1 LVTEGG
7 ETRSRLIPSQ
17 ARYFRTSRILEV
29 IRMSTSATAKVP
41 APEKPGVP
49 PRYGALDRYF
59 KISERGSSLSR
70 EIRGGFATFFAMA
83 YIIVLNPIILGSAK
97 DMYGHQLDNGQLVT
111 ATALTA
117 AFTTLL
123 MGVIGNVPIALAAG
137 LGVNTVVA
145 LQLAPRMSWP
155 DAMGMVVLAGFVVM
169 LLVASGLRERVM
181 AAVPFGLRKG
191 IAIGI
196 GLFIMLIGLVDSGF
210 VSRIPDAAHT
220 TVPLQLGADGHLNGW
235 PVLVFVLGVLLTL
248 ALLVRKVPGAIL
260 ISIVAMTVV
269 AVIIN
274 AVAHVPSWGLTTPKW
289 PGNPVSSPDFG
300 LVGQVSLF
308 GGFHKVGVLNGVLFV
323 FTVLL
328 SSFFD
333 AMGTIMGIGDEA
345 KLTNAEGQMP
355 GINKVLFVD
364 GIAVAAGGATS
375 SSGTTCFVESTA
387 GVGEGARTGFA
398 NIVTGLLFAAAL
410 FLTPVATMVPS
421 QAATPAL
428 LAVGFLILAGSIRE
442 IDWSDFTIAV
452 PAFVTMLMMPF
463 TYSITNGIGM
473 GFITFVVLRLATG
486 RAREIPAAMYVV
498 SAVFAFYY
506 LMPALGLT

>member
-1 LVTEGG
+1 
-7 ETRSRLIPSQ
+7 
-17 ARYFRTSRILEV
+17 
-29 IRMSTSATAKVP
+29 MSTSATAKVP

-308 GGFHKVGVLNGVLFV
+308 GGFHKVGVLNGILFV

>member
-1 LVTEGG
+1 M
-7 ETRSRLIPSQ
+7 P
-17 ARYFRTSRILEV
+17 
-29 IRMSTSATAKVP
+29 TSATAK
-41 APEKPGVP
+41 AATPEQPQQQP
-49 PRYGALDRYF
+49 PSSALDRYF
-59 KISERGSSLSR
+59 KISERGSSIPR

-97 DMYGHQLDNGQLVT
+97 DMYGHQLDNAQLVT

-169 LLVASGLRERVM
+169 LLVATGLRERVM
-181 AAVPFGLRKG
+181 NAVPFGLRKA

-196 GLFIMLIGLVDSGF
+196 GLFILLIGLVDSGF
-210 VSRIPDAAHT
+210 VTRIPDAAHT
-220 TVPLQLGADGHLNGW
+220 TVPVQLGGDGHLNGW
-235 PVLVFVLGVLLTL
+235 PVLIFIVGVLLTF
-248 ALLVRKVPGAIL
+248 ALIVRKVPGAIL
-260 ISIVAMTVV
+260 ISIVVMTVA
-269 AVIIN
+269 AVIID
-274 AVAHVPSWGLTTPKW
+274 AVAKVPALSWGLTAPKW
-289 PGNPVSSPDFG
+289 PGNPVSTPDFG
-300 LVGQVSLF
+300 LIGKVSLF
-308 GGFHKVGVLNGVLFV
+308 GGFEKVGILTGLLFV

-328 SSFFD
+328 SCFFD

-345 KLTNAEGQMP
+345 KLTDANGNMP
-355 GINKVLFVD
+355 GMNKVLFVD
-364 GIAVAAGGATS
+364 GLAVAAGGAS
-375 SSGTTCFVESTA
+375 SSSATTCFVESTA

-398 NIVTGLLFAAAL
+398 NVVTGALFAVSL
-410 FLTPVATMVPS
+410 FLTPLATMVPS

-428 LAVGFLILAGSIRE
+428 VAVGFMILAGSIRE
-442 IDWSDFTIAV
+442 IDWSDHTIAI
-452 PAFVTMLMMPF
+452 PAFLTMLMMPF

-473 GFITFVVLRLATG
+473 GFIAFTVLRVAAG
-486 RAREIPAAMYVV
+486 RGREVPAAMYVV

>member
-1 LVTEGG
+1 
-7 ETRSRLIPSQ
+7 
-17 ARYFRTSRILEV
+17 
-29 IRMSTSATAKVP
+29 MSPSATAKVDSPPP
-41 APEKPGVP
+41 APLP
-49 PRYGALDRYF
+49 PVNGFDRFF
-59 KISERGSSLSR
+59 KITERGSTVAR

-97 DMYGHQLDNGQLVT
+97 DMYGHQLNGGQLVT
-111 ATALTA
+111 ATVLTA

-169 LLVASGLRERVM
+169 LLVATGLRERVM
-181 AAVPFGLRKG
+181 NAVPLGLRKG

-220 TVPLQLGADGHLNGW
+220 TVPLQLGGTGHLLGW
-235 PVLVFVLGVLLTL
+235 PVLVFILGVLLTL
-248 ALLVRKVPGAIL
+248 ALLVRKIPGAIL
-260 ISIVAMTVV
+260 ISIVAMTVL
-269 AVIIN
+269 AMIIN
-274 AVAHVPSWGLTTPKW
+274 AVATVPSWGLTTPKW
-289 PGNPVSSPDFG
+289 PGNPVASPDFG
-300 LVGQVSLF
+300 LVGKISLF
-308 GGFHKVGVLNGVLFV
+308 GGFDKVGVLTGTLFV

-328 SSFFD
+328 STFFD
-333 AMGTIMGIGDEA
+333 AMGTIMGISDEA
-345 KLTNAEGQMP
+345 GLTDAEGNMP
-355 GINKVLFVD
+355 GINRVLFVD
-364 GIAVAAGGATS
+364 GIAVASGGFS
-375 SSGTTCFVESTA
+375 SSSATTCFVESTA

-398 NIVTGLLFAAAL
+398 NVITGGLFTVAL
-410 FLTPVATMVPS
+410 FLTPIATMVPS

-428 LAVGFLILAGSIRE
+428 LAVGFLILSGSIRQ
-442 IDWSDFTIAV
+442 IDWDDWTIAI
-452 PAFVTMLMMPF
+452 PAFVTMVMMPF

-473 GFITFVVLRLATG
+473 GFLTFTILRVVAG
-486 RAREIPAAMYVV
+486 RFREVPVAMYVV

-506 LMPALGLT
+506 MMPALGLT